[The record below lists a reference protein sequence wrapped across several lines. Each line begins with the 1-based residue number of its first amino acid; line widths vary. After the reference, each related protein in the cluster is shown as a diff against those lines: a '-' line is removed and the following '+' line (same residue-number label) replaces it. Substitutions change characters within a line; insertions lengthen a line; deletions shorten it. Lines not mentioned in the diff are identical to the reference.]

1 MNDFD
6 RFLVLE
12 LRQML
17 DPVVATPA
25 PSRRRRRPDARPSIV
40 LSVEAAP
47 IELAPEAISVDE
59 PIVATVPVA
68 GPVAVTVPVAAP
80 PL

>member
-12 LRQML
+12 LREML

-25 PSRRRRRPDARPSIV
+25 PRRRSRRPDARISIV
-40 LSVEAAP
+40 VAAEAP
-47 IELAPEAISVDE
+47 IDLAAEAIPAVE
-59 PIVATVPVA
+59 PFAVA
-68 GPVAVTVPVAAP
+68 VPVAAP